1 MSDGSNLSSLVAELL
16 RKDFPPNM
24 DVGGSLG
31 LEVESC
37 NWWGSSQL
45 NPRNQLVLW
54 RVAVECVSVVKVYLN
69 PFLNT
74 VP

>member
-1 MSDGSNLSSLVAELL
+1 
-16 RKDFPPNM
+16 M

-31 LEVESC
+31 LEVELC
-37 NWWGSSQL
+37 NWWGSSRS

-54 RVAVECVSVVKVYLN
+54 RVAVECVSEMKAYLN
-69 PFLNT
+69 PFLNP